1 MALLEV
7 RNLTKYFGGLMAAG
21 DVSFD
26 IEEGQIFTIIGP
38 NGAGKTT
45 TFNMI
50 AGLYGATS
58 GSVKFQGKELL
69 GMTADQIAHEGITRT
84 FQITSLFFG
93 ISVYENILAGMHTK
107 QTSGILDTL
116 FMTKKYREEEAM
128 IRKRADEV
136 LEFVGLAENK
146 DNEADSLPYGK
157 QRLLE
162 IAIAYASNPKLILLD
177 EPAAGLNP
185 EETKQLVD
193 LIRRI
198 RDSGVTVL
206 LIEHNMGL
214 VMNIS
219 DEIMVLDH
227 GVTIAQGLPHDIANN
242 PKVIEAYLGR
252 GEAE

>member
-1 MALLEV
+1 
-7 RNLTKYFGGLMAAG
+7 
-21 DVSFD
+21 
-26 IEEGQIFTIIGP
+26 
-38 NGAGKTT
+38 
-45 TFNMI
+45 
-50 AGLYGATS
+50 
-58 GSVKFQGKELL
+58 
-69 GMTADQIAHEGITRT
+69 
-84 FQITSLFFG
+84 
-93 ISVYENILAGMHTK
+93 
-107 QTSGILDTL
+107 
-116 FMTKKYREEEAM
+116 M